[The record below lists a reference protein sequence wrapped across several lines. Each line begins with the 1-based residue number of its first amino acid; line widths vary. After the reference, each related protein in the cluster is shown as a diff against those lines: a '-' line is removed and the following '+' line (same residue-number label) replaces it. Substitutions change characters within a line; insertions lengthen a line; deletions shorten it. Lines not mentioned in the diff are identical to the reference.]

1 MMTGI
6 SLPGA
11 MLNRERDPI
20 IGLNTRNRL
29 PRSSIKTNE
38 YLPHI
43 VRNRFGCSLNQYF
56 ILPQGI
62 KKIIYLQDIYY
73 PKM

>member
-11 MLNRERDPI
+11 MLNRERAPI
-20 IGLNTRNRL
+20 IGLNTLNRL

-38 YLPHI
+38 YLPHM
-43 VRNRFGCSLNQYF
+43 VRDRFGCSLNKYI
-56 ILPQGI
+56 ILPQGT
-62 KKIIYLQDIYY
+62 
-73 PKM
+73 

>member
-1 MMTGI
+1 LTT
-6 SLPGA
+6 L
-11 MLNRERDPI
+11 
-20 IGLNTRNRL
+20 NRL

-43 VRNRFGCSLNQYF
+43 MRDRFGCSLNKYI

-62 KKIIYLQDIYY
+62 KK
-73 PKM
+73 